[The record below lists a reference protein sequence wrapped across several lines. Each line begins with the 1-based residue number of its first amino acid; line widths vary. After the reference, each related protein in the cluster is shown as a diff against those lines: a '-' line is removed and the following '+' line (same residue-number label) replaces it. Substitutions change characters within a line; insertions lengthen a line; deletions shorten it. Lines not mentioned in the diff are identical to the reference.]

1 MAPRESVD
9 AYRDFACGHHI
20 LIRFFTLSLCLSL
33 FQAIP
38 PRTELSRNSIDK
50 SRDPISRW
58 PRYGHYHRVNRTTRR
73 KRKRKRRREL
83 VQPGP
88 RQSSDGSCPTDA
100 AFGEVKRKRRR
111 EKTEK
116 ERDGDSISTK
126 THQTVVLVSFCYVVC
141 VCVCVYVAFYPSRH
155 FLPTVYS
162 PLPFSPSL
170 LLLLPWTSS
179 LSLHIGTSITQIKI
193 SFAII
198 GLFMKSGKRF
208 QINERAGKIE
218 VKKIWDN
225 DFIS

>member
-1 MAPRESVD
+1 MWSSYSYEIFYS
-9 AYRDFACGHHI
+9 FS
-20 LIRFFTLSLCLSL
+20 LSLCLSL
-33 FQAIP
+33 FQATP

-141 VCVCVYVAFYPSRH
+141 VCVCLCICCLLSFPALPSHRLLSSAI
-155 FLPTVYS
+155 FS
-162 PLPFSPSL
+162 FSPS
-170 LLLLPWTSS
+170 SS
-179 LSLHIGTSITQIKI
+179 SMNVF
-193 SFAII
+193 SFIAYWHFHHSNQNFVRDYRLIHEI
-198 GLFMKSGKRF
+198 R
-208 QINERAGKIE
+208 
-218 VKKIWDN
+218 
-225 DFIS
+225 